1 MHLTDGAVRPSDRWA
16 VIGGFGAQVSE
27 LHVALSHLEMPLPF
41 AAAPAA
47 PQDSGP
53 AREVITRAGSVRQV
67 KGMTG

>member
-1 MHLTDGAVRPSDRWA
+1 M
-16 VIGGFGAQVSE
+16 SE
-27 LHVALSHLEMPLPF
+27 LHVALSHLEMPLPL
-41 AAAPAA
+41 AAA